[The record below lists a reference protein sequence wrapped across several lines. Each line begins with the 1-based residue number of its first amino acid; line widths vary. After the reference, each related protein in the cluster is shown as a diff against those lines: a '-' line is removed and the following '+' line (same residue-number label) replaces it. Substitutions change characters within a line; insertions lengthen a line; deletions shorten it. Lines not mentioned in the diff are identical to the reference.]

1 MKMSEILLLMVA
13 MALFLAV
20 ISYGAYTSIML
31 DRLAEQT
38 FRDIQNTQQKIDA
51 LANTMQAKY
60 LEIAEQIENKRV
72 GRKHEKK

>member
-20 ISYGAYTSIML
+20 VSYGAYTSIML

-38 FRDIQNTQQKIDA
+38 FRDIQNTHQKIDA

-60 LEIAEQIENKRV
+60 LEIAEQIENKR
-72 GRKHEKK
+72 GE